1 MTKSEGRRLGWKE
14 LLLSLFLMIV
24 VWASG
29 NLFFGGGKDPRIIE
43 TEGSVQ
49 VMFTSPE
56 DTGDD
61 NAGGLDVALAQ
72 AIDRAEQRVDVAA
85 YDFDLTHVAESL
97 VSAHQR
103 GVQVRLVTD
112 SDYADEAGTVLVEQA
127 GVPVVGD
134 ERGALMHNKFV
145 VIDERWV
152 WTGSWNLTEN
162 GTYRNNNNVVQ
173 IESPALARNYTTE
186 FEEMF
191 TDGQFGASSPAET
204 PHLEIEI
211 DEVLVETYFS
221 PEDGVQR
228 RIVELLESAESSIR
242 FMAFTFTD
250 NEMAQTLNQQHK
262 AGILVE
268 GIVEARNINDMGSDI
283 EALQQVGLN
292 VWLDGNPYNMH
303 HKVMIIDDAIVITG
317 SYNFSRSAAEY
328 NDENVLIIHSP
339 EIAAHYLDE
348 FERLVTQAK
357 EENRE

>member
-1 MTKSEGRRLGWKE
+1 
-14 LLLSLFLMIV
+14 
-24 VWASG
+24 
-29 NLFFGGGKDPRIIE
+29 
-43 TEGSVQ
+43 
-49 VMFTSPE
+49 
-56 DTGDD
+56 
-61 NAGGLDVALAQ
+61 
-72 AIDRAEQRVDVAA
+72 
-85 YDFDLTHVAESL
+85 
-97 VSAHQR
+97 
-103 GVQVRLVTD
+103 
-112 SDYADEAGTVLVEQA
+112 
-127 GVPVVGD
+127 
-134 ERGALMHNKFV
+134 
-145 VIDERWV
+145 
-152 WTGSWNLTEN
+152 
-162 GTYRNNNNVVQ
+162 
-173 IESPALARNYTTE
+173 
-186 FEEMF
+186 MF

-221 PEDGVQR
+221 PEDGVQQ